1 MNIYICP
8 YCLPSAKSRLYIA
21 KKMDIPCDCKKTL
34 FTKKKDCEKIDY
46 KCKEVMQCKK
56 CKEIFKITEDFLKK
70 QKRKIK
76 DG

>member
-1 MNIYICP
+1 
-8 YCLPSAKSRLYIA
+8 
-21 KKMDIPCDCKKTL
+21 MDIPCDCKKTL

-56 CKEIFKITEDFLKK
+56 CKEVFKVTKDFLKK